1 MTARVRRDVEAELAA
16 EQAELV
22 EFAAA
27 TAAALEDREDAVA
40 ARERE
45 ASPPYRA
52 SLVTAGALLAVW
64 ADLVIRTVA

>member
-1 MTARVRRDVEAELAA
+1 LTARVRRDVEAELAA

-52 SLVTAGALLAVW
+52 
-64 ADLVIRTVA
+64 